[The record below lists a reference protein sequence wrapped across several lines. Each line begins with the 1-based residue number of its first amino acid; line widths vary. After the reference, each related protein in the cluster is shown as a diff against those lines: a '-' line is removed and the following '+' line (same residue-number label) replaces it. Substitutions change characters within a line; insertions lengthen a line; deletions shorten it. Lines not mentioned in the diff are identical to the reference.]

1 MAGKRPALGRGL
13 SALLNDGTSQAPSDE
28 VKKEIAGGVALLPI
42 AVIEVNPYQPRTTFK
57 EEALDELAQS
67 IRELGVI
74 QPITVRQLENSF
86 QIISG
91 ERRFRASQRAGLTEI
106 PAFVRIADDQTML
119 EMALVENIQRQDLDA
134 IEIALTYQ
142 RLIEECAL
150 TQEEMSQRVGKK
162 RSTITNYLRLLK
174 LNPLLQAGI
183 RDAHLSM
190 GHARALVNVSDE
202 DLQIEL
208 YKRIMA
214 EGLSVRQV
222 EALVR
227 DAGAPKSSSKNRSL
241 PLPFDFQQAREN
253 LSNRLDTPTKIERN
267 AKGQGRIVI
276 PFASDGDF
284 KRILSALKAGERE

>member
-13 SALLNDGTSQAPSDE
+13 SALLNDGGAGASSEE
-28 VKKEIAGGVALLPI
+28 VKKEILGGVALLPI
-42 AVIEVNPYQPRTTFK
+42 SVIDVNPFQPRTTFK
-57 EEALDELAQS
+57 EDALEELAQS

-74 QPITVRQLENSF
+74 QPITVRQLDQRF

-91 ERRFRASQRAGLTEI
+91 ERRFRASKRAGLQEI
-106 PAFVRIADDQTML
+106 PAFVRMADDQTML

-142 RLIEECAL
+142 RLIEECQL

-162 RSTITNYLRLLK
+162 RSTITNYLRLLR

-183 RDAHLSM
+183 RDQHLSM
-190 GHARALVNVSDE
+190 GHARALVNVTD
-202 DLQIEL
+202 DQLQIDF

-227 DAGAPKSSSKNRSL
+227 NLDNKPHQPSSRTN
-241 PLPFDFQQAREN
+241 PLPFDFQQVRDD
-253 LSNRLDTPTKIERN
+253 LSARLDTPTKIERN
-267 AKGQGRIVI
+267 GKGQGRIVI

-284 KRILSALKAGERE
+284 KRIIAALDSKTSE

>member
-13 SALLNDGTSQAPSDE
+13 SALLNDGGAGASSEE
-28 VKKEIAGGVALLPI
+28 VKKEILGGVALLPI
-42 AVIEVNPYQPRTTFK
+42 SVIDVNPFQPRTTFK
-57 EEALDELAQS
+57 EDALEELAQS

-74 QPITVRQLENSF
+74 QPITVRQLDQRF

-91 ERRFRASQRAGLTEI
+91 ERRFRASKRAGLQEI
-106 PAFVRIADDQTML
+106 PAFVRMADDQTML

-142 RLIEECAL
+142 RLIEECQL

-162 RSTITNYLRLLK
+162 RSTITNYLRLLR

-183 RDAHLSM
+183 RDQHLSM
-190 GHARALVNVSDE
+190 GHARALVNVTD
-202 DLQIEL
+202 DQIQIDF

-227 DAGAPKSSSKNRSL
+227 NLDNKPHQPSTRTN
-241 PLPFDFQQAREN
+241 PLPFDFQKVRDD
-253 LSNRLDTPTKIERN
+253 LSARLDTPTKIERN
-267 AKGQGRIVI
+267 GKGQGRIVI

-284 KRILSALKAGERE
+284 KRIIAALDSKTSE